1 MNPEEVNSVPP
12 VESVQESVVYQEP
25 LEEGKKKKT
34 NIILLVVIMF
44 LFLGLSAFGYLF
56 WSRLNIDSESDS
68 TENVQVEDV
77 TPQGQPETEVE
88 DAETFQGEYE
98 IVLLENIKDSS
109 DTDVYIKNV
118 ETGEEEFFR
127 TIPDAY
133 RSHYHPAEF
142 YGGTL
147 YIIRRIG
154 YDDYPDEEWTDE
166 LWRYEPEG
174 EGERIY
180 TTQGLDFRVG
190 PEESIIAINTH
201 ESLVLLSNSGDEL
214 KIFEPREIITS
225 SEELEYERMDFRVF
239 AWGDG
244 DVWLS
249 NTIVASLQ
257 GLVNIDL
264 GDYSVKKYD
273 LVGLDAGTEFALD
286 VSTQKLAFTD
296 YPVFMD
302 EYMYKQWKDK
312 ESEVTLRVY
321 DLDTEE
327 QEEIATSITK
337 EFEPEWIEDNL
348 LEYNDPDGSG
358 RLQVVVE

>member
-34 NIILLVVIMF
+34 NIILLVVIIF

-68 TENVQVEDV
+68 TDDVQVEDV

-88 DAETFQGEYE
+88 DAETPQGEYE

-118 ETGEEEFFR
+118 ETGEEDFLR
-127 TIPDAY
+127 TIRDVY
-133 RSHYHPAEF
+133 RNRVHPAE
-142 YGGTL
+142 YHDGIL

-154 YDDYPDEEWTDE
+154 YDGYPDEDWTDE
-166 LWRYEPEG
+166 LWKYDEG
-174 EGERIY
+174 EEGTKIY
-180 TTQGLDFRVG
+180 SAKGLGFRVSPNG
-190 PEESIIAINTH
+190 EMIAIRATEDILFVDADGN
-201 ESLVLLSNSGDEL
+201 VLKEY
-214 KIFEPREIITS
+214 P
-225 SEELEYERMDFRVF
+225 SEELIPADAEELSFDLLDWSDDSKSL
-239 AWGDG
+239 WGDLSFTAFPSFFFSIDTG
-244 DVWLS
+244 DWVLK
-249 NTIVASLQ
+249 Q
-257 GLVNIDL
+257 
-264 GDYSVKKYD
+264 Y
-273 LVGLDAGTEFALD
+273 D
-286 VSTQKLAFTD
+286 VSSLNLSIADLRLNYNNGKLAFSD
-296 YPVFMD
+296 YPVMFDEYSYEEFMD
-302 EYMYKQWKDK
+302 
-312 ESEVTLRVY
+312 SGREVTFKVY

-348 LEYNDPDGSG
+348 LEYNDPDSSG